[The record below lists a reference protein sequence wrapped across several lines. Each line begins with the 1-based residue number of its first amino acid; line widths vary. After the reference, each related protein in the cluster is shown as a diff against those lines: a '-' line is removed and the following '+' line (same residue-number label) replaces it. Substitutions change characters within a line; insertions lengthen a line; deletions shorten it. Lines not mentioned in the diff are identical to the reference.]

1 MDSIISNTNKY
12 LLSNN
17 SIEEAILENE
27 PIENSYNIISPNYF
41 CKFPYIFLGRLKQI
55 FISPKSKKKSISL
68 GIGILIGD
76 DIVLTT
82 AHNLYLGKDYEIIK
96 IEFIPLINGN
106 IELIKPIICKKY
118 VIPRKFEELKKENN
132 INDNE
137 ILQYDYGICF
147 LNSFLGRE
155 IVKMFE
161 LENEEQFKFF
171 NNNRFFKYFIEQS
184 DFATKLISSF
194 DNGKIDM
201 KISMISYIK
210 FEEHNLNDP
219 FFKYGCPI
227 KKIKSYFNKNHSLRY
242 SNFSSN
248 EICTTRE
255 STLNGEK
262 NKDISISFRFSFLN
276 QNNLLDDSYYILK
289 EKQIKNKNEEKK
301 EDYSFINSNSKF
313 ILCEVKGKGFKKN
326 NKSSFKNQKKEENKK
341 NEYELDYLI
350 STYCGQSGSPIFA
363 RIKNKNYKNKHY
375 DYILIGIH
383 SRSSP
388 QIEPISY
395 YRNSISY
402 LKKSIISSSGF
413 SQYNIGLF
421 INNNIH
427 NDIIKI
433 SDETPLESYKHKK
446 IEHLNNHIIVKCLF
460 QYEII
465 FLSLFPKIFP
475 FHLIFSILSNKYF
488 AIPEDSIFIDFNNI
502 LYCYNE
508 VKYSNKLIEN
518 IIKDDDYKISF
529 NIHFNYGKIIRLK
542 SMKIIE
548 KINEISGFNSLN
560 KKKKVAG
567 IVWNI
572 HSELKCIYYKN
583 NFLYSL
589 LYNEIQKVVMNNF
602 LI

>member
-1 MDSIISNTNKY
+1 MDNISFNTN
-12 LLSNN
+12 NN
-17 SIEEAILENE
+17 FYSRESIEEAILENE
-27 PIENSYNIISPNYF
+27 PIDNSYNIISPNYF
-41 CKFPYIFLGRLKQI
+41 CKFPYIFLGRLKQT
-55 FISPKSKKKSISL
+55 FISPKTKNKSTSI

-82 AHNLYLGKDYEIIK
+82 AHNLYLGKDYEILK

-118 VIPRKFEELKKENN
+118 VIPKKFEELKNKN
-132 INDNE
+132 IINHNE

-155 IVKMFE
+155 IIKMFE
-161 LENEEQFKFF
+161 LENDEQFKFF
-171 NNNRFFKYFIEQS
+171 NNYRFFKFFIEQI
-184 DFATKLISSF
+184 DFTTKLISSF
-194 DNGKIDM
+194 DNGKIDI

-210 FEEHNLNDP
+210 IEDQYLNDP
-219 FFKYGCPI
+219 YFKYSYPF
-227 KKIKSYFNKNHSLRY
+227 KKLKTSFNKNNSLRY
-242 SNFSSN
+242 NNISSN

-262 NKDISISFRFSFLN
+262 NKEISTSFRFSCLN

-289 EKQIKNKNEEKK
+289 EKQILNSNEEKK
-301 EDYSFINSNSKF
+301 EDYSFININSNF
-313 ILCEVKGKGFKKN
+313 VLCEGKGKGFKKY
-326 NKSSFKNQKKEENKK
+326 NKSINKNQKNENIKK
-341 NEYELDYLI
+341 IEYELDYLI

-421 INNNIH
+421 INTTIH

-446 IEHLNNHIIVKCLF
+446 IEHLNNHIIIKFLF

-465 FLSLFPKIFP
+465 FMALFPKIFP
-475 FHLIFSILSNKYF
+475 LHLIFSILSNKYF
-488 AIPEDSIFIDFNNI
+488 AVPEDYIFIEFNNI
-502 LYCYNE
+502 LYSYNE
-508 VKYSNKLIEN
+508 IKCSNKLIEN
-518 IIKDDDYKISF
+518 IIKDDDYKIIF
-529 NIHFNYGKIIRLK
+529 NIHFNYGQIIRLT
-542 SMKIIE
+542 SMKIID
-548 KINEISGFNSLN
+548 KINEVSGFNSLN
-560 KKKKVAG
+560 KKKKLAG

-572 HSELKCIYYKN
+572 HSELKCVYYKN
-583 NFLYSL
+583 KFLYSL
-589 LYNEIQKVVMNNF
+589 LYNEIQKEVMKNF